1 MAYRDE
7 RRAKRRRLRRQYL
20 PSQRVRRS
28 EFVAWVPPEPD
39 PSVWARIRGA
49 LEWIGETLVVPIWV
63 IGDWLRRRLR
73 V

>member
-7 RRAKRRRLRRQYL
+7 RRAKRRRRKRRYL
-20 PSQRVRRS
+20 PSQRVRHS
-28 EFVAWVPPEPD
+28 EFVAWMPPEPD
-39 PSVWARIRGA
+39 PSVWDDVRSA
-49 LEWIGETLVVPIWV
+49 LEWMGETLMVPIWM